1 MKIACLGWGSL
12 VWDPQTLPVRRP
24 WFQDGPLLPIEFAR
38 QSKDGRITLVIVREG
53 NFAAVRSLWA
63 LMSIGDLAEA
73 KKELADR
80 EGIKEA
86 NIDKYIGSW
95 PCGADSDCKVIAE
108 IGKWAACKSLDAVIW
123 TALPPKFKKGNDSVP
138 KIGQV
143 LLYLNKLA
151 YEKRRHA
158 EEYIRKAPRQID
170 TEYRRRI
177 EEKFGWTADQ

>member
-12 VWDPQTLPVRRP
+12 VWDPQTLPVRTP

-38 QSKDGRITLVIVREG
+38 QSMDDRITLVIVPEDTV
-53 NFAAVRSLWA
+53 AAVRSLWA
-63 LMSIGDLAEA
+63 LMSIDDLAEA
-73 KKELADR
+73 KKELANR
-80 EGIKEA
+80 EGIKED

-95 PCGADSDCKVIAE
+95 PCGVDSDCKVSAKIE
-108 IGKWAACKSLDAVIW
+108 KWAASKDLDAVIW
-123 TALPPKFKKGNDSVP
+123 TALSPKFQNTNNCFPTPD
-138 KIGQV
+138 QV
-143 LLYLNKLA
+143 LAHLNDLP

-177 EEKFGWTADQ
+177 ERKFGWTVDQ

>member
-12 VWDPQTLPVRRP
+12 VWDPQTLPVRTP

-38 QSKDGRITLVIVREG
+38 QSMDDRITLVIVLEDTV
-53 NFAAVRSLWA
+53 AAVRSLWA
-63 LMSIGDLAEA
+63 LMSIGDLAKA

-80 EGIKEA
+80 EGIKEP
-86 NIDKYIGSW
+86 NIDKYIGWW
-95 PCGADSDCKVIAE
+95 PRGEDSDCQVSAN
-108 IGKWAACKSLDAVIW
+108 IGKWAASKDLDAVIW
-123 TALPPKFKKGNDSVP
+123 TALPPKFQNTNNRCPTPDE
-138 KIGQV
+138 V
-143 LLYLNKLA
+143 LSHLDGLP

-177 EEKFGWTADQ
+177 EAKFGWTADQ